1 MILKVPKKS
10 EKGRPFLG
18 LPLLPFQDNRV
29 RKKLEKKLAG
39 LRFLGRKA
47 GRQHSPKGG
56 LQPFQKTKIF
66 KRKHLLDVHW
76 VVFLRIF
83 LDFFALYNYRHYRI

>member
-18 LPLLPFQDNRV
+18 WPLLPLRDNRV

-47 GRQHSPKGG
+47 GRQHSPKES
-56 LQPFQKTKIF
+56 I
-66 KRKHLLDVHW
+66 
-76 VVFLRIF
+76 
-83 LDFFALYNYRHYRI
+83 Y